1 MVNYIMTTAVTI
13 KSNGV
18 PNRLPVDVNMV
29 GKQTLRE
36 EVHAAGLYI
45 YFFIPLLWETFMA

>member
-29 GKQTLRE
+29 GKQTVRE